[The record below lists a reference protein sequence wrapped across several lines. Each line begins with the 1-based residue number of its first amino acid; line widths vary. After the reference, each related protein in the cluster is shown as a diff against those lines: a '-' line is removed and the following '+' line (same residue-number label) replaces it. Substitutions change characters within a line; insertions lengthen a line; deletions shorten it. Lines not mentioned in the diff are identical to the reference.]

1 LKIEIDNLCY
11 SYYSPGA
18 PEHVALKNISLQIE
32 SGEILAIAG
41 GAGSGKTTLIQHLNG
56 LLQPCSGKV
65 LLDGRDIS
73 HSKVDL
79 QRIRQQI
86 GLVFQFPERQL
97 FEETV
102 YRDVAFGPKNLG
114 LDEKEIDLRVRQAL
128 QLTGLEFDKFA
139 QKSPFHLSGGE
150 KRRTA
155 IAGVIAMQP
164 RILVLD
170 EPTVGLDKYSADLIE
185 KILRDMNKRGSTI
198 IFISHDMDMIA
209 RLARETAVLAEG
221 RLIFHGRIE
230 DLFIK
235 EEILTQAGLELPGP
249 TKFLLGLK
257 ESGFPVDA
265 NIFTLPEAK
274 KELERIR
281 HEINN

>member
-18 PEHVALKNISLQIE
+18 PEHVALENISLQID

-65 LLDGRDIS
+65 VLDGRNIS

-114 LDEKEIDLRVRQAL
+114 LDEKEIDIRVKQAL

-170 EPTVGLDKYSADLIE
+170 EPTVGLDKYSADLI
-185 KILRDMNKRGSTI
+185 
-198 IFISHDMDMIA
+198 
-209 RLARETAVLAEG
+209 
-221 RLIFHGRIE
+221 
-230 DLFIK
+230 
-235 EEILTQAGLELPGP
+235 
-249 TKFLLGLK
+249 
-257 ESGFPVDA
+257 
-265 NIFTLPEAK
+265 
-274 KELERIR
+274 
-281 HEINN
+281 